1 MNIYACVCLIFSSSH
16 SHNDY
21 KTYVVTETCTQTWV
35 QLLPCKHNL
44 PQQHLEIQTQVAIEE
59 MIIFLLLSL
68 SDILI
73 HAESLSVSQAP
84 PPATHPHL
92 VTECRWCWHVTS
104 GSSSL
109 HVLHRHFSTH
119 FPFSQEAWLWSSCND
134 VKKETEIP
142 QQQLWANEC
151 ILETFLC
158 RCYRIGFLSRWRIK
172 GDQNGSNLLLLRF
185 LTPCLLWGDLCVG
198 SEEWNLFSNWDEMLC
213 GLCDSMLASVDKD
226 MLKETFSG
234 S

>member
-1 MNIYACVCLIFSSSH
+1 MLVCVSFFLLHTPTMTTRRMLSPKHAHKPECSSCHVNITFPSSIWRYKHRSPLKRWLFFSFSPWVIFSF
-16 SHNDY
+16 
-21 KTYVVTETCTQTWV
+21 TLRACQ
-35 QLLPCKHNL
+35 
-44 PQQHLEIQTQVAIEE
+44 
-59 MIIFLLLSL
+59 
-68 SDILI
+68 
-73 HAESLSVSQAP
+73 SVKPP